1 MRMKID
7 LKSLSVDELNE
18 LKKSVAVELELRQ
31 HGERQKLFDEFR
43 ERARALGVTT
53 AELMATV
60 TGKRKGPKSVGVAK
74 FANPADKSQTWTGK
88 GKRPRWV
95 HDALNAGKTLD
106 DLKI

>member
-1 MRMKID
+1 MKID

-60 TGKRKGPKSVGVAK
+60 TGKRKGPKRVGVAK
-74 FANPADKSQTWTGK
+74 FANPADKSQTWTDK
-88 GKRPRWV
+88 GKRRRWV
-95 HDALNAGKTLD
+95 HDSLNTDKTLD
-106 DLKI
+106 ALEI

>member
-1 MRMKID
+1 MKID
-7 LKSLSVDELNE
+7 LKALSADELND
-18 LKKSVAVELELRQ
+18 LKKAIAVELELRQ

-43 ERARALGVTT
+43 ERAKALGVTT

-60 TGKRKGPKSVGVAK
+60 TGKRKAVKSIGVAK
-74 FANPADKSQTWTGK
+74 FANPADKAQTWTGK

-95 HDALNAGKTLD
+95 HEALNAGKSLD